1 MRRSALHLT
10 LMSLAVSA
18 LACGA
23 VDAPQ
28 PMPVTVE
35 VEVTRVVTI
44 TREVPREVPRD
55 LPVTVEVTGLA
66 VPTVDLQ
73 SAPYE
78 VGSLTGTYGWSTDAQ
93 GPQCQLV
100 ILHRILLTSQHVLE
114 FELACQRG
122 APSFNQG
129 YLVGLAPMQDDI
141 ALYTQWNSALGETCA
156 IVFDL
161 SAGDG
166 AEVIQLGSDAACGF
180 GQGVD
185 ATGSFLKLNADFPTI
200 GCLSPEGGCP

>member
-1 MRRSALHLT
+1 MFEMGRSATILT
-10 LMSLAVSA
+10 LMSLALSA

-44 TREVPREVPRD
+44 TREVPREVP
-55 LPVTVEVTGLA
+55 VTVEVTAPA

-141 ALYTQWNSALGETCA
+141 ALYTQWNTALGETCS

-185 ATGSFLKLNADFPTI
+185 ATGTFLKLNADFPTI

>member
-1 MRRSALHLT
+1 MGRSATILT
-10 LMSLAVSA
+10 LMSLALSA

-23 VDAPQ
+23 VDGPQ

-44 TREVPREVPRD
+44 TREIPREV
-55 LPVTVEVTGLA
+55 PVTVEVTGPA

-141 ALYTQWNSALGETCA
+141 ALYTQWNTVLGETCS

-166 AEVIQLGSDAACGF
+166 LEVIQLGSDAACGF

-185 ATGSFLKLNADFPTI
+185 ATGTFLKLNADFPTI

>member
-1 MRRSALHLT
+1 
-10 LMSLAVSA
+10 MSLALSA

-44 TREVPREVPRD
+44 TREVPREVP
-55 LPVTVEVTGLA
+55 VTVEVTAPA

-141 ALYTQWNSALGETCA
+141 ALYTQWNTALGETCS

-166 AEVIQLGSDAACGF
+166 VEAIQLGSDAACGF
-180 GQGVD
+180 GKGVD
-185 ATGSFLKLNADFPTI
+185 ATGTFLKLNADFPTI